1 MIHLPHEVTKTDSRR
16 DVALSSEALRIINL
30 VRELGDKPKLFGA
43 LSDATR
49 EALWRKIR
57 DRAGLGPELDSAGR
71 VIREGLNFHDS
82 RATFATWAASPD
94 PKTGAP
100 RLDLLSL
107 ARQTGH
113 KNLKMLQRYYRPKSE
128 DIAKRLDSMVEG

>member
-1 MIHLPHEVTKTDSRR
+1 M
-16 DVALSSEALRIINL
+16 RIINL

-49 EALWRKIR
+49 DALWRKIR

-82 RATFATWAASPD
+82 RATFATWA
-94 PKTGAP
+94 GALIRRP
-100 RLDLLSL
+100 EHRALIFCPSLVRLG
-107 ARQTGH
+107 T
-113 KNLKMLQRYYRPKSE
+113 K
-128 DIAKRLDSMVEG
+128 I